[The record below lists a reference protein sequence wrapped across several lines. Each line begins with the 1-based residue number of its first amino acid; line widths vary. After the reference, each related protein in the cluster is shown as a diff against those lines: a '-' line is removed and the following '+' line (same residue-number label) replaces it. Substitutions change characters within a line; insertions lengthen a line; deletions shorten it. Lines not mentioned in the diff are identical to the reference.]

1 MKAMILAAGEGTRLR
16 PLTLSTPKVL
26 LPVAGRPVIGHI
38 LGWLRHHG
46 IGEVA
51 INVCHLPE
59 AIVDSLGDGGDLG
72 MSISYSW
79 EESRLGTAG
88 GVKRMADFFD
98 GTFVVHY
105 GDVLTD
111 FDLGAMLRRHRDS
124 GAVAT
129 LAIVHMAE
137 PRRAGVVE
145 MDRAGRITSF
155 AEKPA
160 RRSESSNLENGGTYV
175 LEKEVLEFVAT
186 GVESDFGR
194 DVLPELV
201 KSGRP
206 VHGYVLEASDYLID
220 VGSRD
225 KYRQVEADVGAGLVR
240 LYGG

>member
-51 INVCHLPE
+51 INVCHLAG

-137 PRRAGVVE
+137 PRHAGVVE

-201 KSGRP
+201 RSGRP
-206 VHGYVLEASDYLID
+206 VHGYVLETSDYLID

-225 KYRQVEADVGAGLVR
+225 KYRQVEADVGAGLVK